1 MWSEQNGEQKRE
13 EENVDV
19 VAIYAAHSFRI
30 LKKWVRALGYQIIL
44 VRQAHKLWIFAFGC
58 IVIQS
63 REKEGPRT
71 LIF

>member
-1 MWSEQNGEQKRE
+1 MFRRKWCVWSEQNGEQKRE

-44 VRQAHKLWIFAFGC
+44 VR
-58 IVIQS
+58 
-63 REKEGPRT
+63 
-71 LIF
+71 